1 MSKKI
6 RDGLFVLFIVLFV
19 FLTIVTSLYA
29 SGYKFNLS
37 WPLKFNRL
45 LQKTGM
51 LAVATKPNRAVIYLD
66 SKPQQDLSFNP
77 WKKDYLTT
85 PSKVKNILPGRY
97 ELSLE
102 LDGYWP
108 YRQTIDIR
116 SGETT
121 FVEDVILFKESSPLL
136 VVASPETNL
145 LISSDF
151 RYLYNQATAEIINLK
166 TEERRSLTDKNDTG
180 KNDILIKAVNTDI
193 FAPGQWLKNNRFF
206 KDGIIFDPLKDSGDN
221 NYASIIGP
229 EAGGWYYEESGG
241 LVYYQNT
248 SGLSRLST
256 ANQAIDLIL
265 KGDEYLS
272 YQPGEKK
279 LFVITNAPNA
289 KLKAFSLE
297 SRQFEN
303 EWTLPNNGQ
312 YVFAKNI
319 NSRPAVYDSLNSALY
334 IFSEDNIGDGPMVI
348 NNISRWESLNEDQLL
363 YAANSEIQIFD
374 LKNGRSEL
382 ITRRSEQI
390 VDLIWNAS
398 GNYLIFTTPE
408 TINIFDFK
416 NRHTTS
422 LINASHLASPVLDE
436 KNNNL
441 YFWASIDEKEGV
453 YKINLR

>member
-1 MSKKI
+1 MPKKI
-6 RDGLFVLFIVLFV
+6 RDGLFILFIVLFV
-19 FLTIVTSLYA
+19 FLTIITSLYA

-37 WPLKFNRL
+37 WPIKFNRL

-66 SKPQQDLSFNP
+66 GKPQQDLSFNP

-85 PSKVKNILPGRY
+85 PNKVKNILPDRY
-97 ELSLE
+97 EISLE
-102 LDGYWP
+102 LEGYWP

-121 FVEDVILFKESSPLL
+121 FVEDVILFKESSALL
-136 VVASPETNL
+136 VVSSPETNL
-145 LISSDF
+145 LISPDF
-151 RYLYNQATAEIINLK
+151 RYLYTQATEEIINLK
-166 TEERRSLTDKNDTG
+166 TEERRNLVNKNDTG
-180 KNDILIKAVNTDI
+180 KNDILIKTANTDI

-206 KDGIIFDPLKDSGDN
+206 KDGIIFDPLKDNNDN

-229 EAGGWYYEESGG
+229 EASGWNYEESGG
-241 LVYYQNT
+241 LIYYQNT

-256 ANQAIDLIL
+256 ANQAIDLIM

-272 YQPGEKK
+272 YQPGDKK
-279 LFVITNAPNA
+279 ILVISKAPGS
-289 KLKAFSLE
+289 KLKAFSLD
-297 SRQFEN
+297 SRQIEA

-319 NSRPAVYDSLNSALY
+319 PGHPAIYDFQNKALY
-334 IFSEDNIGDGPMVI
+334 IFSEDNISGGPMVI
-348 NNISRWESLNEDQLL
+348 NNISRWEYLNEDQLL
-363 YAANSEIQIFD
+363 YSANSEIQIFD
-374 LKNGRSEL
+374 LNNGRSEL
-382 ITRRSEQI
+382 ITRRSEEI
-390 VDLIWNAS
+390 VDLIWNGS

-422 LINASHLASPVLDE
+422 LLSATRLASPVLDE

-441 YFWASIDEKEGV
+441 YFWASIDGQEGI